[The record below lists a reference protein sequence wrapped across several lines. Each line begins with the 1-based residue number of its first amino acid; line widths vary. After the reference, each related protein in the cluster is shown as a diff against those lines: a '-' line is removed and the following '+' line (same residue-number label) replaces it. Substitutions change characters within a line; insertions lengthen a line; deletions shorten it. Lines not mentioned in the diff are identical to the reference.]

1 MANTPGENIVEIV
14 LDTINI
20 ATKTPYYTLYNTH
33 MSFIPFPVHNS
44 RYTIHHGKVDT
55 IKRLRQISDYSI
67 CQQQSISY
75 SIRN

>member
-20 ATKTPYYTLYNTH
+20 APKTPYYTLYNTH
-33 MSFIPFPVHNS
+33 VIHTISHTQFTLHNTS
-44 RYTIHHGKVDT
+44 RKVDT